1 MTGAP
6 IRILIADDHPVVR
19 DGFRGMFTTEPGFAV
34 VGEAGN
40 GSEAVA
46 MAKALHPDVILMDL
60 RMPVMGGVEA
70 IRELGRTGPPVKVLV
85 LTTFD
90 TDQDVRPAIEAGA
103 TGYLLKDTG
112 RTDLVKAVRAAA
124 RGEAVLSPTVA
135 SRLMSQVRAPQEAL
149 SDREIE
155 ILHLVAEGCSN
166 KEAAKRLFLSEA
178 TVKTH
183 LLHLYAKLGVNDRAA
198 AVAVG
203 FRKGLLPLADE
214 H

>member
-1 MTGAP
+1 MTELP
-6 IRILIADDHPVVR
+6 IRVLIADDHPVVR
-19 DGFRGMFTTEPGFAV
+19 DGFRGMFTTEPGIEV
-34 VGEAGN
+34 IGEAGN
-40 GSEAVA
+40 GAEAVA

-60 RMPVMGGVEA
+60 RMPVMGGVAA
-70 IRELGRTGPPVKVLV
+70 IRELADSRLSVKVLV

-135 SRLMSQVRAPQEAL
+135 SRLMGQVRAPQESL

-155 ILHLVAEGCSN
+155 ILRLVAEGCSN

-198 AVAVG
+198 AVATG
-203 FRKGLLPLADE
+203 FRKGLLQLDE
-214 H
+214 R

>member
-1 MTGAP
+1 MSDET
-6 IRILIADDHPVVR
+6 IRILIADDHPIVR
-19 DGFRGMFTTEPGFAV
+19 DGFRGMFAAEPGFKV
-34 VGEAGN
+34 LGEAGT
-40 GSEAVA
+40 GAEAVA
-46 MAKALHPDVILMDL
+46 MAKALHPDVVLMDL

-70 IRELGRTGPPVKVLV
+70 IRELARAGLAVKVLV

-112 RTDLVKAVRAAA
+112 RADLIKAVRAAA

-135 SRLMSQVRAPQEAL
+135 TRLMSQVRAPQEAL

-155 ILHLVAEGCSN
+155 ILRLVAEGCSN

-198 AVAVG
+198 AVAAG
-203 FRKGLLPLADE
+203 FRKGLLQVDQQ
-214 H
+214 

>member
-1 MTGAP
+1 MTEVP
-6 IRILIADDHPVVR
+6 IRIIIADDHPVVR
-19 DGFRGMFTTEPGFAV
+19 DGFRGIIAAEPGFEV
-34 VGEAGN
+34 LGEAGN
-40 GSEAVA
+40 GAEAVS
-46 MAKALHPDVILMDL
+46 MAKALRPDVILMDL

-70 IRELGRTGPPVKVLV
+70 IRELARAGLQVRVLV

-112 RTDLVKAVRAAA
+112 RADLVKAVRAAA

-135 SRLMSQVRAPQEAL
+135 TRLMSQVRAPQESL

-155 ILHLVAEGCSN
+155 ILRLVADGCSN

-183 LLHLYAKLGVNDRAA
+183 LLHLYAKLGVKDRAA
-198 AVAVG
+198 AVAAG
-203 FRKGLLPLADE
+203 FRKGLLQVDE
-214 H
+214 R